1 LKTGKKRLEYFIE
14 VHNILRFKET
24 LTVLE
29 ELHLKTI
36 TLLEP
41 EGLGGEE
48 KQESLFWESVKAVN
62 TDGGRRMKKDLL
74 NLDELDIDEM
84 DLDEKYLGQRFP
96 CTPEER
102 VYLLKLLKRMLQRM
116 RPEEV
121 RDYRELILDEA
132 KSIAK
137 NLKCGRLDENHGHTK
152 PEDRES

>member
-1 LKTGKKRLEYFIE
+1 
-14 VHNILRFKET
+14 
-24 LTVLE
+24 
-29 ELHLKTI
+29 
-36 TLLEP
+36 
-41 EGLGGEE
+41 
-48 KQESLFWESVKAVN
+48 
-62 TDGGRRMKKDLL
+62 MKKDLL

-84 DLDEKYLGQRFP
+84 DLDERYLGQRFP

-102 VYLLKLLKRMLQRM
+102 VYLLKLLKRMLQGV